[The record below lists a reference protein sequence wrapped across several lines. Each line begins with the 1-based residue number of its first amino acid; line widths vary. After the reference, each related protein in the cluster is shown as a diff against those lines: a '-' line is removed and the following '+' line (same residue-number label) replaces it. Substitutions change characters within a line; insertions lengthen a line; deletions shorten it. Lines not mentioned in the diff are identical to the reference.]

1 MTDTT
6 TYRGYWSQLNTPIST
21 DLGSE
26 LGEPGSAATPVAP
39 APDGASAHASDEP
52 VASGRSERRAT
63 VQEEAVERART
74 RTTRSLSPSP
84 LGKPATGGSAGVTG
98 STEPDPCRTDASDRA
113 RSGEVPASAALNDPS
128 RGGCTDGISLRADY
142 RESRAISVRQTSG
155 VIFGIGALGGL
166 ERRQAS
172 AGTYHQAGQ
181 FSAAL
186 LVSGSGAGYQPY
198 DSRMAQ

>member
-26 LGEPGSAATPVAP
+26 LGEPGCAATPVAP

-74 RTTRSLSPSP
+74 RTTGSLSPSP

-98 STEPDPCRTDASDRA
+98 STEPDHCRTDASDRA
-113 RSGEVPASAALNDPS
+113 RSGEVPASAELNDPS

-142 RESRAISVRQTSG
+142 SGKQNAFSAANKWGAIWNWCPWRTRAETSVGWDISPSRAI
-155 VIFGIGALGGL
+155 LCC
-166 ERRQAS
+166 AS
-172 AGTYHQAGQ
+172 C
-181 FSAAL
+181 
-186 LVSGSGAGYQPY
+186 
-198 DSRMAQ
+198 